1 MILIV
6 IVIVIVVLFDIC
18 LSIYRDY
25 RRSNTYKKS
34 LVESKKGN
42 KKLLVIGDPYSGFW
56 NSHIHKS
63 YGCGDI
69 CLDLSSSKCPDSIQG
84 DVLVELKKMK
94 NNQYVI
100 FESCVLEYVD
110 QTQLEEIKNELY
122 RVSGGDYYSVRIP
135 PNIFPTNISFVETGK
150 LI

>member
-1 MILIV
+1 MILI
-6 IVIVIVVLFDIC
+6 IILILVVVSDIC

-25 RRSNTYKKS
+25 RRGNTYKKS
-34 LVESKKGN
+34 LAESKKEN
-42 KKLLVIGDPYSGFW
+42 KELLVIGDPYSGFW
-56 NSHIHKS
+56 NSYIHKS
-63 YGCGDI
+63 YGCGDT
-69 CLDLSSSKCPDSIQG
+69 CLDLSSSKCTNSIQG

-122 RVSGGDYYSVRIP
+122 RVSGGDYYSVRIS
-135 PNIFPTNISFVETGK
+135 PNIFPTNISFIETGR
-150 LI
+150 II